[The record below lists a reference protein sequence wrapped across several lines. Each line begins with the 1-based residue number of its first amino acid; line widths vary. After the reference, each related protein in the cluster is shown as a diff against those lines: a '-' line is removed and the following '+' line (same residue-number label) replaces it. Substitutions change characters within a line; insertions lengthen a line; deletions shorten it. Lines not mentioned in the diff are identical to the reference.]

1 MPFTVPVTTVNRLCG
16 SGLEAIAN
24 LAGKIRAG
32 YVDCGIGGGIESMSM
47 FDMMSLVPIDKIDPK
62 NLESETGKNI
72 LLTTG
77 QVAEI
82 CSEKWGTTREQNDFI
97 GCESQNRAF
106 NARESGKFKDEI
118 VPVEVTYTDPK
129 SGEKVTMI

>member
-1 MPFTVPVTTVNRLCG
+1 
-16 SGLEAIAN
+16 
-24 LAGKIRAG
+24 
-32 YVDCGIGGGIESMSM
+32 
-47 FDMMSLVPIDKIDPK
+47 MSLVPIDKIDPK

-118 VPVEVTYTDPK
+118 VPVEV
-129 SGEKVTMI
+129 